1 MPIFQISNSKLTPI
15 GKKQIDLEKDL
26 QTLTENNL
34 QAIFGLEFVSGSLNR
49 EFCVKTTHQDF
60 YIDTLAFDPE
70 AKSFVIIEYKKD
82 KNFSVIDQ
90 GYAYLAAML
99 NNKADFLLEYIE
111 RRGTVRKPDVDWRQS
126 KVIFISPEFTS
137 YQQSAIAFKDLPIE
151 LWKVALYVNN
161 TVCYEQIKAPAA
173 KGSFVGIAPKGP
185 DTPSVTKQISP
196 YTLEELFARH
206 KTSRKTIDL
215 FNKIRTEVSS
225 LADDFDHA
233 VGKWSVIYRKQY
245 KTFAYLYPRSQE
257 VYGELRLGEIKV
269 PTKIGFR
276 RHVQDKEIF
285 KMAFKTDSENDLPDV
300 LSLIRESYQKLSSEL
315 NT

>member
-1 MPIFQISNSKLTPI
+1 MPIFQISNSKLTLI
-15 GKKQIDLEKDL
+15 GRKQVDLEKDL

-34 QAIFGLEFVSGSLNR
+34 QVIFGLEFVSGSLNR

-111 RRGTVRKPDVDWRQS
+111 RKGTSRKPNVDWRQS
-126 KVIFISPEFTS
+126 KVLFISPEFTN
-137 YQQSAIAFKDLPIE
+137 YQQSAISFKDLPIE
-151 LWKVALYVNN
+151 LWKVTLYVNN
-161 TVCYEQIKAPAA
+161 TASYEQIKAPAA
-173 KGSFVGIAPKGP
+173 KGSFVDIAPKGL

-196 YTLEELFARH
+196 YTLEEVFARQ
-206 KTSRKTIDL
+206 KTSPRIRDL
-215 FNKIRTEVSS
+215 FNKIRTEISS
-225 LADDFDHA
+225 LADDIDHA
-233 VGKWSVIYRKQY
+233 IGKWGVIYRKQY
-245 KTFAYLYPRSQE
+245 KTFAYLNPRTQE
-257 VYGELRLGEIKV
+257 VYGRLRLAEIKV
-269 PTKIGFR
+269 PTKIGYR
-276 RHVQDKEIF
+276 RKVHDKEIF
-285 KMAFKTDSENDLPDV
+285 KIALKTNSEDDLPDV
-300 LSLIRESYQKLSSEL
+300 LSLIRESYQKLSSES